1 MLERKP
7 AFPAGSPGFG
17 AEIAALTALIELLDR
32 ERSALTSLEV
42 DDLRDIGDAKRRAL
56 LQLDG
61 LRQVRPQALSS
72 TVERGAW
79 QQVQT
84 LVATAKRLNDVNS
97 RLLNSQR
104 ALCEARIQAL
114 RSRAALDRVY
124 NADGGSAPIAA

>member
-1 MLERKP
+1 MLDRKP
-7 AFPAGSPGFG
+7 ALRGGSAGFG
-17 AEIAALTALIELLDR
+17 TEITALTALIALLDR
-32 ERSALTSLEV
+32 ERSALTSVAV

-56 LQLDG
+56 LQLDA
-61 LRQVRPQALSS
+61 LRQIRPQTLAPA
-72 TVERGAW
+72 ERASW
-79 QQVQT
+79 EEVQT
-84 LVATAKRLNDVNS
+84 LVATAKRLNDVNT